1 MFGGFGNSVVCVCSY
16 FLQDG
21 VYERVGEPTEA
32 ALRVLVEKLGTV
44 LNIILYVST
53 FSHILY

>member
-1 MFGGFGNSVVCVCSY
+1 MDSVIALCVCSY